1 MRQNHAVFLLPS
13 TWSEVDFLH
22 FLQAWQLGQSPL
34 LRKHLH
40 GLCALGATQDTKH
53 PWKLRWQERGREPY
67 AWFHLAHIK
76 FVLPLLAH
84 VYHCIFPT
92 QTRFFSRQHKPPQK
106 MSLVTQISWRS
117 ETRGWLLRAASVM
130 HNSRKRHGSPHS
142 RSRRFG
148 LDFPWLLILSPCY
161 PEWTSTISI
170 TGEPVRKGDPPDLY
184 GPPGPEPVSVQTPQ
198 RILSTWTFK
207 TMSRGSHS
215 IYRFIHDFAGMRAA
229 PPLYLHFR
237 AVVGSPVGRL

>member
-1 MRQNHAVFLLPS
+1 MVKSVNTQCNLKRFNERYQTNTKIVPLHTEVIQTIFPVSRVESYLKNCFFNTKKLSLVWYTMRQNHAVFLLPS

-22 FLQAWQLGQSPL
+22 FLQAWQLGQSSL

-40 GLCALGATQDTKH
+40 GLCALGATQDTMH

-67 AWFHLAHIK
+67 AWFHLARIK

-117 ETRGWLLRAASVM
+117 ETRGWLLRAASVA

-148 LDFPWLLILSPCY
+148 LDFPWLLVLSPCY

-170 TGEPVRKGDPPDLY
+170 TGEPVRKGDPPD
-184 GPPGPEPVSVQTPQ
+184 P
-198 RILSTWTFK
+198 
-207 TMSRGSHS
+207 
-215 IYRFIHDFAGMRAA
+215 
-229 PPLYLHFR
+229 
-237 AVVGSPVGRL
+237 